1 MKRKRKQYIIEGN
14 FQARLILR
22 FILTIIGI
30 TLLSTG
36 AILGFFY
43 LRYKYS
49 GTELSSII
57 MRVTPEG
64 ASDITS
70 LFQVVLTPLLAAN
83 LLVLIISVPF
93 SLLYSHKIAGPIYRL
108 EQSFDLLLS
117 GKHDFMITLRKQD
130 EFKYLADKM
139 NALIDYMRRNVE
151 EVRLSYRL
159 IRKRI
164 DEVMR
169 ITSEDIVDIDSLK
182 REVIELDRFFKER
195 KRPFSY

>member
-1 MKRKRKQYIIEGN
+1 MNRKRKQYIIEGN